1 LLGVTVARAKQAWGA
16 DITDVRLQAGF
27 VYPVAVMDWCSRD
40 CAVLG
45 RVDTREVPC
54 CLDVLDQALSQG
66 QPEIFNTDQG
76 AQFTSG
82 ELTARLQKGGVQIS
96 MDGRGRVV
104 DNAFAERLWRTVKE

>member
-1 LLGVTVARAKQAWGA
+1 MCVPDAKPDKGLYVSY
-16 DITDVRLQAGF
+16 T
-27 VYPVAVMDWCSRD
+27 P
-40 CAVLG
+40 
-45 RVDTREVPC
+45 
-54 CLDVLDQALSQG
+54 LSQG